1 MGTVQ
6 RSYNTHAEPAPPKS
20 IPITIHLNG
29 VDRSKAEELKDKLTE
44 AAERLANELL
54 DDGQYRIEGKVV

>member
-1 MGTVQ
+1 MTIQ
-6 RSYNTHAEPAPPKS
+6 NSYSINSEPAPPRS
-20 IPITIHLNG
+20 IPVTIHLNG

-54 DDGQYRIEGKVV
+54 NDGQYRIEGKVV